1 MHIHNV
7 IFNVMA
13 LLYLITQRAIL
24 RAPLEHNNSVSLCV
38 EFNRGLIM
46 KYSMQCVCV
55 LMGWG
60 TCWMKGLAKTLCS
73 FPPQCQGRA
82 AGGSLAARRRCRS
95 DHSCHRRPQ
104 QEMELSRNKKKKV
117 KHFLKNNNNTAFV
130 YQDESKLFSGCLF
143 IAFTLIFAGD
153 DIKNNPA

>member
-55 LMGWG
+55 CFNGVGYLLDEGF
-60 TCWMKGLAKTLCS
+60 S
-73 FPPQCQGRA
+73 
-82 AGGSLAARRRCRS
+82 
-95 DHSCHRRPQ
+95 
-104 QEMELSRNKKKKV
+104 
-117 KHFLKNNNNTAFV
+117 KN
-130 YQDESKLFSGCLF
+130 SLF
-143 IAFTLIFAGD
+143 ISSTVPGEGGGGKSCCSSSL
-153 DIKNNPA
+153 P